1 VQHVSPDT
9 QENEETA
16 AGNLD
21 EAEKTVPETAVS
33 SLPNQTSPNQASEP
47 VQHVSPDTQENE
59 ETAGGNLDEGEKTV
73 PETAGS
79 SLPNETS
86 PNQTS
91 EPVQPV
97 SPDTQE
103 IEETQREALDEAEKT
118 VSEAQ
123 AKTNDTEELVPK
135 NPIEASNVGG
145 LLGDEINES
154 SPKNAFAWEDH
165 PEAEEPVFGAPPE
178 QAQKPKQPEAP
189 EAPRISTT
197 ETTTAAKHWLHHFHH
212 VTHHIGKAV
221 CGSFLH
227 PWLCST
233 GNTTESPKVNTD
245 TKQPVGQADAATEN
259 TANETLA
266 DAQKSVDQPDG
277 GLKLQAREIMDA

>member
-1 VQHVSPDT
+1 MP
-9 QENEETA
+9 
-16 AGNLD
+16 
-21 EAEKTVPETAVS
+21 
-33 SLPNQTSPNQASEP
+33 SL
-47 VQHVSPDTQENE
+47 
-59 ETAGGNLDEGEKTV
+59 G
-73 PETAGS
+73 
-79 SLPNETS
+79 
-86 PNQTS
+86 
-91 EPVQPV
+91 
-97 SPDTQE
+97 
-103 IEETQREALDEAEKT
+103 
-118 VSEAQ
+118 
-123 AKTNDTEELVPK
+123 
-135 NPIEASNVGG
+135 
-145 LLGDEINES
+145 
-154 SPKNAFAWEDH
+154 EDH
-165 PEAEEPVFGAPPE
+165 PEAEEPVFGATPE

-245 TKQPVGQADAATEN
+245 MKQPVGQADAATEN